1 VFPRSRIRWI
11 VATAAVLAT
20 AAAGASQAAA
30 QAATGTAAAQATTGT
45 AAAQAT
51 TGTAA
56 AQAPSGA
63 AGAIAAPATSGA
75 AGSAG
80 ARATASSW
88 PPEHEWPEHVYAPY
102 YESWE
107 PGGIAQSAAQSGSP
121 YETIAFIQ
129 APTAGSCSLTWN
141 GDSTEPIPGT
151 EFAADIASLQRQ
163 GGNVIPSFGGYGAD
177 SGGTEIADSCTDVD
191 AIAADYESVISTY
204 QVTRLD
210 MDVEASSLTNTAGIS
225 RRNQAIK
232 LTEQWAARRHL
243 PLQVQYTI
251 PVLPT
256 GLTASGIAVLRSAIA
271 TGTRVDVVNIMT
283 FDYYLA
289 SEPAP
294 LDMGAEAISAA
305 RDTHTQ
311 LAAIYPH
318 ASPDRLWALEGMTL
332 MPGIDDYPGKT
343 EITSLADAA
352 QVLDFA
358 QHHGLALLS
367 IWAIQRD
374 NGGCPDTIGAST
386 CSGITQN
393 PWDFSHLLERFTR

>member
-1 VFPRSRIRWI
+1 MFPRSRTRWI
-11 VATAAVLAT
+11 VTTAALLAA
-20 AAAGASQAAA
+20 AAAGTGQVAA
-30 QAATGTAAAQATTGT
+30 QAATGTATARAATGT
-45 AAAQAT
+45 AAAL
-51 TGTAA
+51 
-56 AQAPSGA
+56 APSGA
-63 AGAIAAPATSGA
+63 AASAA
-75 AGSAG
+75 
-80 ARATASSW
+80 R
-88 PPEHEWPEHVYAPY
+88 EWPEHVYAPY

-129 APTAGSCSLTWN
+129 APAAGSCSLTWN

-151 EFAADIASLQRQ
+151 TFAADIASLQRQ

-177 SGGTEIADSCTDVD
+177 SGGTEIADSCTDVN

-204 QVTRLD
+204 HATRLD

-232 LTEQWAARRHL
+232 LTEQWAAQRHL

-294 LDMGAEAISAA
+294 LDMAAEAISAA
-305 RDTHTQ
+305 QATHTQ
-311 LAAIYPH
+311 LAALYPH
-318 ASPDRLWALEGMTL
+318 ASPQRLWALEGMTL

-352 QVLDFA
+352 QVLGFA
-358 QHHGLALLS
+358 RQHGLALLS

-374 NGGCPDTIGAST
+374 NGGCPGTVGAST

-393 PWDFSHLLERFTR
+393 TWDFSHLLERFTR

>member
-1 VFPRSRIRWI
+1 VFPRSRTRLI
-11 VATAAVLAT
+11 VTTAALLAATAGPV
-20 AAAGASQAAA
+20 AA
-30 QAATGTAAAQATTGT
+30 QAATGAPAAT
-45 AAAQAT
+45 
-51 TGTAA
+51 
-56 AQAPSGA
+56 GA
-63 AGAIAAPATSGA
+63 AE
-75 AGSAG
+75 
-80 ARATASSW
+80 ARTTASHW
-88 PPEHEWPEHVYAPY
+88 PPERGWPEQVYAPY

-107 PGGIAQSAAQSGSP
+107 PGGIAQSAAQSGSGSP
-121 YETIAFIQ
+121 YETIAFVQ

-141 GDSTEPIPGT
+141 GDSTEPIPGST
-151 EFAADIASLQRQ
+151 FAADIASLQRR

-177 SGGTEIADSCTDVD
+177 STGTEIADSCTDIN

-204 QVTRLD
+204 HVTRLD

-256 GLTASGIAVLRSAIA
+256 GLTASGIAVLQNAIA

-294 LDMGAEAISAA
+294 LNMAAEAISAA
-305 RDTHTQ
+305 QDTHTQ
-311 LAAIYPH
+311 LAALYPH
-318 ASPDRLWALEGMTL
+318 ASPQRLWGLEGMTL

-358 QHHGLALLS
+358 RHHELALLS

-374 NGGCPDTIGAST
+374 NGGCPGTVGAST

-393 PWDFSHLLERFTR
+393 TWDLSHLLERFTR